1 MKQKHPPHAWVIL
14 ALSVGLI
21 IFCIVLQIIGCAA
34 HVPVS
39 HDPEQ
44 YKYANPS
51 ARAACLKYDDGRE
64 CSQYMSHG
72 P

>member
-14 ALSVGLI
+14 GLVVATFI
-21 IFCIVLQIIGCAA
+21 LCIVLQIVGCAA
-34 HVPVS
+34 HNPVLG
-39 HDPEQ
+39 DPEQ

-51 ARAACLKYDDGRE
+51 ARAECMKHDDGRE